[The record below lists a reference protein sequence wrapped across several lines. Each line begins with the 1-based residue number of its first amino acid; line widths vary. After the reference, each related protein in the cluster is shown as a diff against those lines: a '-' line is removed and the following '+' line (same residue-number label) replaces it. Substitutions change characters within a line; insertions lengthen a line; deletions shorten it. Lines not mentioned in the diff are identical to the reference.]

1 MPKVNL
7 HLKLISTFFLLQN
20 ILSQDLIQQKNIL
33 STSTNV
39 RILETNMLSKLSSEE
54 VIIVIL
60 SPILFLC
67 LIIFIHKKI
76 KECKNS
82 RRNNQVVAN
91 FQETQPKYTKPIF
104 QPARRLMIYKRMS
117 ISQTTDLRN
126 SSNLSKS
133 LNEIKTADSLSSN
146 RDIIMNTFNN
156 LEESQVKVTQ
166 QIKIMSL
173 EEILPDEEEQKYS
186 TKFCSQKINFDK
198 FFNIESKNVYDIKY
212 EFEEK
217 EVKIDNS
224 LDN

>member
-1 MPKVNL
+1 MQKNNL
-7 HLKLISTFFLLQN
+7 VLKFISTFFILHN
-20 ILSQDLIQQKNIL
+20 ILSKGLLQEKNIIYTT
-33 STSTNV
+33 TSL

-67 LIIFIHKKI
+67 LLIFIHKKV

-82 RRNNQVVAN
+82 RRNNQVVAT

-104 QPARRLMIYKRMS
+104 HSARRLMIYKRMS

-133 LNEIKTADSLSSN
+133 LSDLKTADSLSLN
-146 RDIIMNTFNN
+146 KDIIMNTFNN
-156 LEESQVKVTQ
+156 LEESNVKITQ

-198 FFNIESKNVYDIKY
+198 FFNIEAKNVYDIKY